1 MNPEDMAGIREQL
14 RTPQGVKKL
23 RKALKNR
30 ATRWWLKRQGAL
42 ATVEEELSKAEKQLN
57 SSNHKK

>member
-1 MNPEDMAGIREQL
+1 MKKEDMAGIREQL
-14 RTPQGVKKL
+14 RTPEGVKKL

-42 ATVEEELSKAEKQLN
+42 EVVEEELEKAEKEM
-57 SSNHKK
+57 KKK

>member
-1 MNPEDMAGIREQL
+1 MAGIREQL
-14 RTPQGVKKL
+14 RTPEGVRKL

-42 ATVEEELSKAEKQLN
+42 ATVEEELEKAEKQLN
-57 SSNHKK
+57 TNKDKK